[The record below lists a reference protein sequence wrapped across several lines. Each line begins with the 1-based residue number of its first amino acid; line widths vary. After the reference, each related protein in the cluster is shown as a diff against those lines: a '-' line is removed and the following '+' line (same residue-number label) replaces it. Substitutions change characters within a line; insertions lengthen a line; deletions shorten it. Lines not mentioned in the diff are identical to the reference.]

1 MILTIFLDFSL
12 MFISEYLKRREG
24 DSNPRYGY
32 PYDSLA
38 NCWFQPLTHLTKT
51 VSVSKNCAAKVVHFF
66 EFQKNIFSDTLQLPI
81 SIAYKKNGITL
92 QIDSLT

>member
-32 PYDSLA
+32 PHDSLA
-38 NCWFQPLTHLTKT
+38 NCWFQPLTHLTLMKAKT
-51 VSVSKNCAAKVVHFF
+51 QKRECKGSYFLLSANYFWGFF
-66 EFQKNIFSDTLQLPI
+66 C
-81 SIAYKKNGITL
+81 G
-92 QIDSLT
+92 